1 MSFNWIL
8 FSRLSIIGSK
18 AFTCQIIL
26 LIFIKANFIGELFW
40 TTLLYRI
47 FCYLLEL
54 REHSAPLPPLVPPQ
68 PYKARNTALE
78 GLPKEQKYTLFI
90 HRSIMTMTA
99 YVLFVCL
106 LAVCFFVCSFVFK
119 LACLL
124 FQCIVF
130 CSLFDVCL
138 FCLFV
143 RYQPHRLGWPE
154 PGRRRTWPRKL
165 RWWWSLPSWG
175 PASAEVL
182 GCRFS
187 PEFSPILDD
196 PVIKKLNEIT
206 FSISRFK
213 FKIS

>member
-1 MSFNWIL
+1 MNFNWIL

-40 TTLLYRI
+40 TTLLYRR

-68 PYKARNTALE
+68 PCKARNTALE

-119 LACLL
+119 LACFFSVLSFVHCLTCVCFVCSFVTNLIAWVDQSLEGGVHGLVSSDGGDHFLHGVQRLL
-124 FQCIVF
+124 KFSAVDFRQNF
-130 CSLFDVCL
+130 H
-138 FCLFV
+138 
-143 RYQPHRLGWPE
+143 Q
-154 PGRRRTWPRKL
+154 
-165 RWWWSLPSWG
+165 SWMT
-175 PASAEVL
+175 L
-182 GCRFS
+182 
-187 PEFSPILDD
+187 
-196 PVIKKLNEIT
+196 
-206 FSISRFK
+206 
-213 FKIS
+213 